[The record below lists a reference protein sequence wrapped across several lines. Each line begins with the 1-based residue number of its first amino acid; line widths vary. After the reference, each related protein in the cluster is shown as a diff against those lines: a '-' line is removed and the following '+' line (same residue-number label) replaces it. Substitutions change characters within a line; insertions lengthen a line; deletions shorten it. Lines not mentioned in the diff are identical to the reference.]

1 MPLEKD
7 QTTCNWSRMKRLA
20 IRVGSNCLHL
30 RASTKRRAIRIG
42 SVFHGGGTRTEP
54 RNIYLLITVLY
65 CIHTIFL
72 NISRTNG
79 ATAEQCDDIE
89 KKSRSRS
96 TQRDQDQHQGRG
108 QDRYH
113 DQDKDRDEDQD
124 RESISQL
131 RSRSRWRIKIENQER
146 ESTSKIK
153 ERRQNPE

>member
-42 SVFHGGGTRTEP
+42 SVLHGGGTRTEP

-96 TQRDQDQHQGRG
+96 TQRDQD
-108 QDRYH
+108 
-113 DQDKDRDEDQD
+113 